1 MVHTIMRDP
10 MRPILL
16 ATLIMITILLFMN
29 FAVGKEQTKSQW
41 LNDNPCMIKIVIKE
55 KEISA
60 ELHEIDISNISEEIK
75 SISPYDDFPTLVDRD
90 LVLQNS
96 RVIIEY
102 LDERFPHP
110 PLLPVD
116 PVARAKF
123 RLALDRIEHQWYP
136 EFNNAYQNG
145 ALDDSFKEKIKSYFL
160 EIVPL
165 ISDSYF
171 MSEDFGL
178 VDCSLA
184 PLLWRVKCLGL
195 EITENQKIIDDYCER
210 IFNRESFQA
219 SLTETERDM

>member
-1 MVHTIMRDP
+1 MTS
-10 MRPILL
+10 L
-16 ATLIMITILLFMN
+16 ANRRSAILLFSLPDCLHSHR
-29 FAVGKEQTKSQW
+29 TR
-41 LNDNPCMIKIVIKE
+41 LVIKE

-75 SISPYDDFPTLVDRD
+75 SISPYDDFPTLVDRE

-136 EFNNAYQNG
+136 EFN
-145 ALDDSFKEKIKSYFL
+145 DSYNSGKIDNLFVEKIKSYFL

-165 ISDSYF
+165 ISDDFF

-184 PLLWRVKCLGL
+184 PLLWRIKCLGIQL
-195 EITENQKIIDDYCER
+195 DKNKSVIDKYSER

-219 SLTETERDM
+219 SLSETEKDI

>member
-1 MVHTIMRDP
+1 MTS
-10 MRPILL
+10 L
-16 ATLIMITILLFMN
+16 ANRRSAILLFSLPDCLHSHR
-29 FAVGKEQTKSQW
+29 TR
-41 LNDNPCMIKIVIKE
+41 LVIKE

-60 ELHEIDISNISEEIK
+60 ELHEIDINNISEEIK
-75 SISPYDDFPTLVDRD
+75 TISPYDDFPTLVDRD

-123 RLALDRIEHQWYP
+123 RLALDKIENEWYP
-136 EFNNAYQNG
+136 EFNNSYKNG
-145 ALDDSFKEKIKSYFL
+145 VLDNSFQDKIKSYFL

-165 ISDSYF
+165 INDNFF
-171 MSEDFGL
+171 MSTDFGL

-184 PLLWRVKCLGL
+184 PLLWRIKCLGMK
-195 EITENQKIIDDYCER
+195 IKENKEIIDAYSEK
-210 IFNRESFQA
+210 IFSRDSFQA
-219 SLTETERDM
+219 SLSETEREM

>member
-1 MVHTIMRDP
+1 MTS
-10 MRPILL
+10 L
-16 ATLIMITILLFMN
+16 ANRRSAILLFSLPDCLHSHR
-29 FAVGKEQTKSQW
+29 TR
-41 LNDNPCMIKIVIKE
+41 LVIKE

-75 SISPYDDFPTLVDRD
+75 SISPYDDFPTLVDRE

-136 EFNNAYQNG
+136 EFN
-145 ALDDSFKEKIKSYFL
+145 DSYNSGKIDNLFVEKIKSYFL

-165 ISDSYF
+165 ISDEFF

-184 PLLWRVKCLGL
+184 PLLWRIKCLGIQL
-195 EITENQKIIDDYCER
+195 DKNKSVIDKYSER

-219 SLTETERDM
+219 SLSETERDI

>member
-1 MVHTIMRDP
+1 MTS
-10 MRPILL
+10 L
-16 ATLIMITILLFMN
+16 ANRRSAILLFSLPDCLHSHR
-29 FAVGKEQTKSQW
+29 TR
-41 LNDNPCMIKIVIKE
+41 LVIKE

-60 ELHEIDISNISEEIK
+60 ELHEIDLNNISEEIK
-75 SISPYDDFPTLVDRD
+75 DISPYDDFPTLVDRE

-136 EFNNAYQNG
+136 EFDKSYKNG
-145 ALDDSFKEKIKSYFL
+145 TIADDFVVKLRSYFL
-160 EIVPL
+160 EIIPL
-165 ISDSYF
+165 ISDNFF

-184 PLLWRVKCLGL
+184 PLLWRVKCLGIEL
-195 EITENQKIIDDYCER
+195 DKNKDIIDKYSER
-210 IFNRESFQA
+210 IFSRDSFQA
-219 SLTETERDM
+219 SLSETERDI

>member
-1 MVHTIMRDP
+1 MTS
-10 MRPILL
+10 L
-16 ATLIMITILLFMN
+16 ANRRSAILLFSLPDCLHSHR
-29 FAVGKEQTKSQW
+29 TR
-41 LNDNPCMIKIVIKE
+41 LVIKE

-60 ELHEIDISNISEEIK
+60 ELHEIDVSNISEEIK
-75 SISPYDDFPTLVDRD
+75 AISPYDDFPTLVDRD

-136 EFNNAYQNG
+136 EFDKAYNNG
-145 ALDDSFKEKIKSYFL
+145 VLDESFKENIKSYFL

-165 ISDSYF
+165 ISTSYF

-184 PLLWRVKCLGL
+184 PLLWRTRCLGL
-195 EITENQKIIDDYCER
+195 EINENKKIIDDYSDR
-210 IFNRESFQA
+210 IFDRESFQA
-219 SLTETERDM
+219 SLTETEQDM

>member
-1 MVHTIMRDP
+1 MTS
-10 MRPILL
+10 L
-16 ATLIMITILLFMN
+16 ANRRSAILLFSLPDCLHSHR
-29 FAVGKEQTKSQW
+29 TR
-41 LNDNPCMIKIVIKE
+41 LVIKE

-75 SISPYDDFPTLVDRD
+75 SISPYDDFPTLVDRE

-136 EFNNAYQNG
+136 EFNDSYNNG
-145 ALDDSFKEKIKSYFL
+145 KIDNSFVEKIKSYFL

-165 ISDSYF
+165 ISDEFF

-184 PLLWRVKCLGL
+184 PLLWRIKCLGIQL
-195 EITENQKIIDDYCER
+195 DKNKSVIDKYSER

-219 SLTETERDM
+219 SLSETERDI

>member
-1 MVHTIMRDP
+1 MTS
-10 MRPILL
+10 L
-16 ATLIMITILLFMN
+16 ANRRSAILLFSLPDCLHSHR
-29 FAVGKEQTKSQW
+29 TR
-41 LNDNPCMIKIVIKE
+41 LVIKE

-60 ELHEIDISNISEEIK
+60 ELHEIDVNNISEEIK
-75 SISPYDDFPTLVDRD
+75 SISPYDDFPTLVDRE
-90 LVLQNS
+90 LILQNS

-123 RLALDRIEHQWYP
+123 RLALNRIEHQWYP
-136 EFNNAYQNG
+136 EFNDFYSNG
-145 ALDDSFKEKIKSYFL
+145 SIDDAFVEKIRSYFL

-165 ISDSYF
+165 ISDHFF
-171 MSEDFGL
+171 MSDEFGL

-184 PLLWRVKCLGL
+184 PLLWRVKCLGIQL
-195 EITENQKIIDDYCER
+195 DKNKSVIEKYSDR

-219 SLTETERDM
+219 SLSETERDI

>member
-1 MVHTIMRDP
+1 MTS
-10 MRPILL
+10 L
-16 ATLIMITILLFMN
+16 ANRRSAILLFSLPDCLHSHR
-29 FAVGKEQTKSQW
+29 TR
-41 LNDNPCMIKIVIKE
+41 LVIKE

-60 ELHEIDISNISEEIK
+60 ELHEIDMNNISEEIK
-75 SISPYDDFPTLVDRD
+75 EISPYDDFPTLVDRE

-136 EFNNAYQNG
+136 EFNKSYKNG
-145 ALDDSFKEKIKSYFL
+145 AIGDDFVVKLKSYFL

-165 ISDSYF
+165 ISDNFF

-184 PLLWRVKCLGL
+184 PLLWRIKCLGIEL
-195 EITENQKIIDDYCER
+195 DKNKDIIDKYSER
-210 IFNRESFQA
+210 IFNRDSFQA
-219 SLTETERDM
+219 SLSETERDI

>member
-1 MVHTIMRDP
+1 MTS
-10 MRPILL
+10 L
-16 ATLIMITILLFMN
+16 ANRRSAILLFSLPDCLHSHR
-29 FAVGKEQTKSQW
+29 TR
-41 LNDNPCMIKIVIKE
+41 LVIKE

-60 ELHEIDISNISEEIK
+60 ELYEIDIENISEEIK

-123 RLALDRIEHQWYP
+123 RLALDAIEHQWYP
-136 EFNNAYQNG
+136 EFDKAYNNG
-145 ALDDSFKEKIKSYFL
+145 ELDSNFIDKISSYFL
-160 EIVPL
+160 EIIPL
-165 ISDSYF
+165 ITDKF
-171 MSEDFGL
+171 IMSEDFGL

-184 PLLWRVKCLGL
+184 PLLWRIKSLGV
-195 EITENQKIIDDYCER
+195 EMKENKKIIEKYSNR
-210 IFNRESFQA
+210 IFDRPSFQD
-219 SLTETERDM
+219 SLSETEKDF

>member
-1 MVHTIMRDP
+1 MTS
-10 MRPILL
+10 L
-16 ATLIMITILLFMN
+16 ANRRSAILLFSLPDCLHSHR
-29 FAVGKEQTKSQW
+29 TR
-41 LNDNPCMIKIVIKE
+41 LVIKE

-60 ELHEIDISNISEEIK
+60 ELHEIDVSNISEEIK
-75 SISPYDDFPTLVDRD
+75 SISPYDDFPTLVDRE

-136 EFNNAYQNG
+136 EFNDSYNNG
-145 ALDDSFKEKIKSYFL
+145 SIDNTFIEKIKSYFL

-165 ISDSYF
+165 ISDDFF

-184 PLLWRVKCLGL
+184 PLLWRVKCLGIQL
-195 EITENQKIIDDYCER
+195 DQNKSVIEKYSDR

-219 SLTETERDM
+219 SLSETEKDI